1 MRKYLCGCVLPA
13 LAGTN
18 VHPVACIVHGRI
30 AEPLEINVG
39 SKPTLR
45 AVLFTDV
52 QLTIFADWLAHQ
64 TFPYDQLAVAQA
76 ARAVIARANTLTK
89 D

>member
-18 VHPVACIVHGRI
+18 VHPVACVVHGRI
-30 AEPLEINVG
+30 AKPL
-39 SKPTLR
+39 KPTTTTAWPLLR
-45 AVLFTDV
+45 AVLLTD
-52 QLTIFADWLAHQ
+52 QELRAFAAWLERQ
-64 TFPYDQLAVAQA
+64 TFPYDELAVAQA
-76 ARAVIARANTLTK
+76 ARAVIARATTLK